1 MRMESLE
8 KNLLTLTKQVKERV
22 NKPVNVSVTQAIIE
36 SFGIR
41 QVDVLDDFGI
51 DTIEML
57 AKQVHESIINQNKK
71 EKKHSFSKKN
81 EMVFSSDYFVV
92 KLKVFVTQY
101 FVGTF
106 HLLPI
111 FIQILSIILFG
122 YSLWTAKEFNIL
134 QSTSVVVGVITSFV
148 FTGGIVS
155 VISKQISF
163 YWNHKNDEMVFN
175 TTVYFIKRG
184 LQFLFIINI
193 LILIFSFLLGFFSFE
208 MMLLSTV
215 YSLSIGTILLF
226 IAPLHVVKRRWAIT
240 CAIVSGSTIS
250 LFLRFFTA
258 LHVYV
263 THFIGMF
270 VVILFL
276 VITLIIYFKGKNQ
289 SFSGFLNSK
298 NVSSSF
304 MVYNNYVYFFY
315 GSFFYLYIFLDRILA
330 WSVLKNER
338 FSYFIFFEKDYEI
351 GMDLAIL
358 SYIFSAG
365 VLEYSIGKFTLQL
378 DNLQNKVTLENYK
391 EYNQLF
397 IKDYWKNIVL
407 LIATGIGSFLIQFIM
422 VYSSYG
428 YTFQFDEQ
436 LNSLNIEICIIGS
449 IGYFFLSW
457 AVLNVLYFFT
467 LGQPKIALNSLLISF
482 FCNLLIGLL
491 LSRLFFYHY
500 SVYGFMIGSLVF
512 MLITTKKVLRFFNS
526 MDYHYYAAY

>member
-1 MRMESLE
+1 MKSLK
-8 KNLLTLTKQVKERV
+8 KNLLTLTEQIKEKV
-22 NKPVNVSVTQAIIE
+22 NKPVNVSVTQAMIE

-51 DTIEML
+51 ESIEML
-57 AKQVHESIINQNKK
+57 AKQVHESIIDENKK
-71 EKKHSFSKKN
+71 ETSRSFSEKN
-81 EMVFSSDYFVV
+81 EMVFSNDYFVV

-106 HLLPI
+106 HLVPI
-111 FIQILSIILFG
+111 FVQILSIILFG

-208 MMLLSTV
+208 MMLLSTA

-226 IAPLHVVKRRWAIT
+226 IAPLHVIKRRWAIT
-240 CAIVSGSTIS
+240 SAIVLGSVVS
-250 LFLRFFTA
+250 LFLRFFTP

-270 VVILFL
+270 FVILFL
-276 VITLIIYFKGKNQ
+276 VVTLIIYFKNKNQ
-289 SFSGFLNSK
+289 SFKGFLSSK
-298 NVSSSF
+298 SVSSSF

-338 FSYFIFFEKDYEI
+338 FSCFIFFEKDYEI

-365 VLEYSIGKFTLQL
+365 VLEYSIGKFTLLL
-378 DNLQNKVTLENYK
+378 DDLQNKVTLVNYK
-391 EYNQLF
+391 QYNKLF
-397 IKDYWKNIVL
+397 IKGYWENIVL
-407 LIATGIGSFLIQFIM
+407 LIATGMVSFFIQFVMI
-422 VYSSYG
+422 YSSYG
-428 YTFQFDEQ
+428 YTFQFDEH
-436 LNSLNIEICIIGS
+436 LNNLNIEICIIGS

-467 LGQPKIALNSLLISF
+467 LGQPKIAFNCLLISF
-482 FCNLLIGLL
+482 VCNLLLGLL
-491 LSRLFFYHY
+491 LSRLFYYHF

-526 MDYHYYAAY
+526 MDYYYYAAY